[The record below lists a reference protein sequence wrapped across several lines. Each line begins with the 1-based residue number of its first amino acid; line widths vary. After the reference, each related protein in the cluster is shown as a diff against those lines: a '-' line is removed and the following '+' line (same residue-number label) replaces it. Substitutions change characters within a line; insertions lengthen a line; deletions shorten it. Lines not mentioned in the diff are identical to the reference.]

1 MAAYIKGDL
10 LCTIVNRAVYITHP
24 TVLQQYDIFI
34 RVYNC
39 IFEGPLIFSFFGHH
53 DFSYICYILRDLW

>member
-34 RVYNC
+34 RVY
-39 IFEGPLIFSFFGHH
+39 L
-53 DFSYICYILRDLW
+53 YLKVL